1 MLLAG
6 ERPIAAFILSLLGG
20 LFILFVGLILSLLGA
35 TIMEYGSLLSGFLGI
50 FYGII
55 IIICAVK
62 MHNEPENQT
71 WSILI
76 IIFSVLS
83 LLGAGAGLYIGLIL
97 GMIGGLLGLTWKPP
111 QRDYPRYAS
120 RQHTTMYKP
129 EITRYYPFCGTK
141 IDPP

>member
-6 ERPIAAFILSLLGG
+6 EKPTVAFILSLLGG

-35 TIMEYGSLLSGFLGI
+35 PIMEYGSLLSGFLGI

-83 LLGAGAGLYIGLIL
+83 LLGAGAGLYIGLTL
-97 GMIGGLLGLTWKPP
+97 GVIGGILGLTWKPP
-111 QRDYPRYAS
+111 QRDYPRYAPS
-120 RQHTTMYKP
+120 QQRQCISQKLQ
-129 EITRYYPFCGTK
+129 
-141 IDPP
+141 